1 MDQLVSHAQVCLG
14 SAMACFSSSLLESIL
29 NLFSHHHQEHGFLV
43 VAAARIAGAPAP
55 APAEA
60 EAEAGAGAEPS
71 AVTGN
76 APRKGGFEFLQTA
89 K

>member
-1 MDQLVSHAQVCLG
+1 MLYFQLATIHTD
-14 SAMACFSSSLLESIL
+14 
-29 NLFSHHHQEHGFLV
+29 LFSHHHQEHDFLVV

-60 EAEAGAGAEPS
+60 EAGAEPES
-71 AVTGN
+71 TAVTDN
-76 APRKGGFEFLQTA
+76 VPKKGGFEFLQKA